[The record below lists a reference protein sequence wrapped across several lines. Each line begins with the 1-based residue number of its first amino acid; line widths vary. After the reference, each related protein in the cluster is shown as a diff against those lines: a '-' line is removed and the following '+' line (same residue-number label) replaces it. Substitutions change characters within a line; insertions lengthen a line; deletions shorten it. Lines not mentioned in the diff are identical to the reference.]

1 MYRSQAGH
9 SISNY
14 SINFFN
20 LVIMIRINMKCNK
33 FSAMV
38 VGLSALVLLGSCK
51 KDEDNDPIPA
61 GSDLPANETWIIYN
75 ANADWSGGIYALKDN
90 KAREN
95 NLSVIHFFQV
105 RHSLCGRVVGKT
117 LYNINSELNTQ
128 GH

>member
-61 GSDLPANETWIIYN
+61 GSDLPANETWTIYN
-75 ANADWSGGIYALKDN
+75 ANADWS
-90 KAREN
+90 RSEE
-95 NLSVIHFFQV
+95 
-105 RHSLCGRVVGKT
+105 RRVGNECVSTCRSRWAPK
-117 LYNINSELNTQ
+117 
-128 GH
+128 H